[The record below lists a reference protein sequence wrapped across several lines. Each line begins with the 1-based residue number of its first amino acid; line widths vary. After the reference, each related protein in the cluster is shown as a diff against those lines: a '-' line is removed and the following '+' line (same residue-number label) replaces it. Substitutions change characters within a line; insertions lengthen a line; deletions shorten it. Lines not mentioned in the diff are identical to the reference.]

1 MCGAPGVD
9 GKGLGITNVGEVG
22 DELEAVDNLAASTAA
37 LDAEAED
44 ATEASL
50 EVLLGRLVVG
60 VALESGVRDPA
71 DVGAGLKV
79 LCESQGVLGVALGA
93 QAQGLSAEEELLSS
107 KGVEGGTEIAEDLD
121 SGADDEG
128 SSTESLVELEA
139 VVAVRGLVELGE
151 AVGVLEPV
159 KLARVDDDTADSG
172 AVTADPLGSRVDDN
186 IGAVVDGADVVTT
199 STEGVVNLK
208 NR

>member
-1 MCGAPGVD
+1 VD
-9 GKGLGITNVGEVG
+9 GKGLGITDVGKVG

-44 ATEASL
+44 TTEASL

-60 VALESGVRDPA
+60 MALKSGVRNPA
-71 DVGAGLKV
+71 DVGAGLEV
-79 LCESQGVLGVALGA
+79 LCEGQGVLGVALSA

-107 KGVEGGTEIAEDLD
+107 KGVEGGTKITEDLD
-121 SGADDEG
+121 SGADDKG
-128 SSTESLVELEA
+128 GGAESLVELEA
-139 VVAVRGLVELGE
+139 VVAGRGLVELGE

-159 KLARVDDDTADSG
+159 KLARVDDDTADGG
-172 AVTADPLGSRVDDN
+172 AVSTDPLGGRVDDN

-199 STEGVVNLK
+199 STEGVVNLR